1 MNPLATATALRRLL
15 RDARLPP
22 EDLAEL
28 RRRKLRWLVRHA
40 YATVP
45 YYRRLFSDAGVDPA
59 TVRDEADLACLP
71 ITTKADLQAA
81 GEDAILSQAFE
92 RETLI
97 AEHTSGSTGR
107 PFTTYFDRR
116 FHTIRDALFLRT
128 LFTAGY
134 RPGMRLLLVT
144 SDRDKPAPP
153 YLRWRYASIRAEP
166 EVLAATA
173 RDFSP
178 DIVYGCVTPL
188 RRMAELLE
196 HRPPARPPKVVVT
209 TAETLSAETRR
220 LIGRAFRCDVIDVFG
235 LTEIGMLA
243 FECPRHTGYHLSED
257 TAVVELGQ
265 GGTGEAQP
273 LIVTNL
279 ELYAMP
285 LIRYS
290 AGDLAVPLPQ
300 AEACGCGR
308 TLKRLQRLEGR
319 AVDCL
324 RPPGGGVVSPYS
336 LTMALERVAGLGRY
350 QIVQEDRQR
359 VVVLYEG
366 IETGSGPDAIAVRA
380 ALMPLLG
387 TGIDLDLRRQPSL
400 EPPPGRK
407 FRVVENRWQGA
418 AAS

>member
-22 EDLAEL
+22 EDLADL

-45 YYRRLFSDAGVDPA
+45 YYRRLFDRAGVDPS

-81 GEDAILSQAFE
+81 GEDAILSRAFE
-92 RETLI
+92 RETLV

-116 FHTIRDALFLRT
+116 FHGIRDALFLRT
-128 LFTAGY
+128 LLAAGY

-173 RDFSP
+173 RAFAP
-178 DIVYGCVTPL
+178 EVVYGCVTPL
-188 RRMAELLE
+188 RRMAERLE
-196 HRPPARPPKVVVT
+196 HRPLARPPKAVVT
-209 TAETLSAETRR
+209 TAETLDPETRR
-220 LIGRAFRCDVIDVFG
+220 MIGRAFRCDVIDVFG

-243 FECPRHTGYHLSED
+243 FECRRHAGYHLSED
-257 TAVVELGQ
+257 TALVELGR
-265 GGTGEAQP
+265 GGAGEAQP
-273 LIVTNL
+273 LIITNL

-290 AGDLAVPLPQ
+290 AGDLAVALPQ
-300 AEACGCGR
+300 QAAACGCGR
-308 TLKRLQRLEGR
+308 TLKRLKRLEGR

-324 RPPGGGVVSPYS
+324 RPPGGRVVSPYS

-350 QIVQEDRQR
+350 QIVQEDQQQ

-366 IETGSGPDAIAVRA
+366 MGSGPDAIAVRR

-387 TGIDLDLRRQPSL
+387 AGTDLALRRQPSL

-407 FRVVENRWQGA
+407 FRVVENRWQGV